1 MTRARPTP
9 FRSRLTLEA
18 LEWRDQPSG
27 LEWEPL
33 TNLGTQPVFVALADA
48 PANKAPEI
56 VDFDAAEIGNG
67 HFLITGR
74 VVDETPGGRTVTFGG
89 AVAQLAG
96 KTVVTDEDGNF
107 AITVRIKTDGTE
119 GGTVSAVTTDGELM
133 SKEVLTHLSATPT
146 P

>member
-1 MTRARPTP
+1 MTHARPTP

-27 LEWEPL
+27 LGLEPP
-33 TNLGTQPVFVALADA
+33 TGTQPVLVALAA
-48 PANKAPEI
+48 VPVNKAPEI
-56 VDFDAAEIGNG
+56 VDFESAEIGNG

-89 AVAQLAG
+89 AVAQLTG
-96 KTVVTDEDGNF
+96 RTVVTDEDGTF
-107 AITVRIKTDGTE
+107 SITVRIKTDGTE
-119 GGTVSAVTTDGELM
+119 GGTVSAVTTDGELK